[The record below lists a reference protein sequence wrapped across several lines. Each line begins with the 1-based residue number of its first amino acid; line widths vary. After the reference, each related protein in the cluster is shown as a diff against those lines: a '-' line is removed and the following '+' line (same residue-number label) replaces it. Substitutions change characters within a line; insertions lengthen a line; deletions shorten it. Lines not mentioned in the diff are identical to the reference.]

1 MLPPLHC
8 FSYCYQLYLFCAQ
21 KLSHTLRC
29 VLFSHRPLCYLVSS
43 CVISSSVCRLFFSF
57 VSSFFLV
64 PLFLRAVNCFLCD
77 CSAHSVWLLPDF
89 FCRFG
94 QLYKSNFCFC
104 YSHNASTQTQ
114 RRWKKIIPTTARH
127 KKKLYAC
134 NTMLVY
140 GTEQWTEAIVRWHDS
155 PPFNRLDSNT
165 FVRTLQVTW
174 KWIFCIRV
182 FFECNNLF
190 CCRSRRCY

>member
-43 CVISSSVCRLFFSF
+43 CVISSSVCRLFFPSFLLSFLCRCSF
-57 VSSFFLV
+57 VLSIVSYVTAQPTVCGCYQISFVVSDSCTNPTFA
-64 PLFLRAVNCFLCD
+64 FATHTHTHTHTQ
-77 CSAHSVWLLPDF
+77 AHKRKEDE
-89 FCRFG
+89 
-94 QLYKSNFCFC
+94 
-104 YSHNASTQTQ
+104 
-114 RRWKKIIPTTARH
+114 KKIIPTTARH

-140 GTEQWTEAIVRWHDS
+140 GTEQ
-155 PPFNRLDSNT
+155 
-165 FVRTLQVTW
+165 
-174 KWIFCIRV
+174 
-182 FFECNNLF
+182 
-190 CCRSRRCY
+190 

>member
-104 YSHNASTQTQ
+104 YSHAHTLKHTNAKKMKKNHTNNGTTQKETICVQYNARIRHRAMNRGNCSMAWLPSIQPPRLQYIRTNASSHMKMNLLHTS
-114 RRWKKIIPTTARH
+114 
-127 KKKLYAC
+127 L
-134 NTMLVY
+134 
-140 GTEQWTEAIVRWHDS
+140 
-155 PPFNRLDSNT
+155 F
-165 FVRTLQVTW
+165 
-174 KWIFCIRV
+174 RV
-182 FFECNNLF
+182 Q
-190 CCRSRRCY
+190 